1 MLFTRQYLFQR
12 LRKEKSMTGWIL
24 WNVSQHRQEVGS
36 LFPSKAD
43 AESAVERLKL
53 SSRAEG
59 PDELVAVQVE
69 E

>member
-1 MLFTRQYLFQR
+1 MSQ
-12 LRKEKSMTGWIL
+12 GWIL
-24 WNVSQHRQEVGS
+24 WNLSQHRQEVGS

-43 AESAVERLKL
+43 AEAAIERLKL
-53 SSRAEG
+53 SSASRTEG